1 MDDEDDNSRNTA
13 SEGRKRP
20 RSRNDDAPSSACDQ
34 CRYRKI
40 KCDRLQPKCSS
51 CRKTDIACTSS
62 GTVKRVNQTKQLRDD
77 FTTVLERLDGVDQ
90 TLSALTKIT
99 EQLAARTFSSNSNTS
114 PPTSSLSQ
122 PTQISGNDEGSAI
135 LPSAQRDRPG
145 RVAEDGC
152 RHETIRL
159 SQGGERIY
167 SYPAAIPLLISL
179 SKQLSQVLVEHGSE
193 QDGSVDAI
201 VKDPALRI
209 ALRRQLQNFPFP
221 RCQQPVV
228 ASDHKPMTT
237 PPRFL
242 VDLFVNNFLRN
253 INIRFPIF
261 DETLLYRAID
271 SYYSGESSG
280 DSGAWT
286 SIFNNIV
293 LLGLGLEVQV
303 VEATQSNTRNMN
315 NDLLPSFL
323 QNCDRALANLDSF
336 TCPSII
342 NVQALIVLALTSKQ
356 FYGNI
361 MFERI
366 CQTACQV
373 GLTLGLHRSR
383 TSEDDAGHEQTEW
396 ERLFRVLYALDKQRA
411 FMSGQTCDLHLFDS
425 DLTLSSISDN
435 ELPSRRLNNAFDHMM
450 EIWEEIYLSLYSSR
464 ANTAGEAYR
473 VRQARRM
480 TQLVD
485 EWNQQNHELIAATL
499 PEDIAGLANVQLELN
514 YCYHVT
520 QVLCL
525 RHDRRDEPAQ
535 HQMRNHARI
544 CLRLISEAGSPS
556 LTTAS
561 LALLDR
567 MLGNYPVVAFVE
579 LVAFYFNTLAKG
591 EVPEPELEAD
601 LEILWAICR
610 YLQALHNPS
619 FQATYYPRLRDGLTW
634 ALENIEI
641 MKTKP
646 VGQSQGPLDYIDISP
661 LDLRCPNSFFIPAT
675 TSSPEGNPI
684 STSSPANITREP
696 SNIPLMRLPE
706 DGRIALGQ
714 STIDLTSFDF
724 CTTAPPSTSL
734 DGPGLQSYSVP
745 SHSEYNPTSDL
756 FQLFTTEE

>member
-1 MDDEDDNSRNTA
+1 MDDDDDNSRNTA

-40 KCDRLQPKCSS
+40 KCDRLQPECSS
-51 CRKTDIACTSS
+51 CRKTGIACTSS

-99 EQLAARTFSSNSNTS
+99 EQLAARTFTSNSNPS
-114 PPTSSLSQ
+114 PPTSSLPQ
-122 PTQISGNDEGSAI
+122 PTQTSDNDEGSAI

-145 RVAEDGC
+145 RVDGC

-159 SQGGERIY
+159 GQGGERIY
-167 SYPAAIPLLISL
+167 SYPAAIPLLVSL
-179 SKQLSQVLVEHGSE
+179 SKQLAQVLVERGGQ
-193 QDGSVDAI
+193 QDGGVDAI

-209 ALRRQLQNFPFP
+209 ALRRQLQNFPLP
-221 RCQQPVV
+221 QCQQPVV
-228 ASDHKPMTT
+228 ASDHKPITT

-261 DETLLYRAID
+261 EETLLYRAID
-271 SYYSGESSG
+271 TYYSGESSG
-280 DSGAWT
+280 DSSAWT

-303 VEATQSNTRNMN
+303 AEATQSNIRNMN

-323 QNCDRALANLDSF
+323 QNCDRALADLDSF

-342 NVQALIVLALTSKQ
+342 NVQALIMLALTSKQ

-383 TSEDDAGHEQTEW
+383 TSEDDASHRQTEW

-411 FMSGQTCDLHLFDS
+411 FMSGQTCDIHLFDS
-425 DLTLSSISDN
+425 DLTLGSINDN

-450 EIWEEIYLSLYSSR
+450 EIWEEVYLSLYSSR

-485 EWNQQNHELIAATL
+485 EWNQQNHELITAIF
-499 PEDIAGLANVQLELN
+499 PENTAELANIQLELK

-525 RHDRRDEPAQ
+525 RHDRQDELAQ
-535 HQMRNHARI
+535 HQMRDHARI
-544 CLRLISEAGSPS
+544 CLRLVSEVGSPS
-556 LTTAS
+556 LTTTS

-567 MLGNYPVVAFVE
+567 MLGNYPVVAFIE

-591 EVPEPELEAD
+591 EAPEPELEAD
-601 LEILWAICR
+601 LEILWAVCR

-619 FQATYYPRLRDGLTW
+619 FQTTYYPRLRDGLAW

-646 VGQSQGPLDYIDISP
+646 GGQSQGPLDYIDISP
-661 LDLRCPNSFFIPAT
+661 LDLRCPHSFFIPDT
-675 TSSPEGNPI
+675 TSSPGGDPI
-684 STSSPANITREP
+684 STSSPANRTGE
-696 SNIPLMRLPE
+696 NLNTPLIQLPE
-706 DGRIALGQ
+706 DGGMDLGE
-714 STIDLTSFDF
+714 SAIDLTSFDF

-734 DGPGLQSYSVP
+734 DGSGLQSYSAP
-745 SHSEYNPTSDL
+745 SHSDYNLTPDI
-756 FQLFTTEE
+756 FQLFTTEK